1 MKTVLRNERNPS
13 KFRTYHSLGGSG
25 TAVGVDVGATLAK
38 LAIREGSRVRYAL
51 LDSESLDLVAGE
63 IFEARPEHVGL
74 TGGGAQALSG
84 LLDAEPVRVNEF
96 AAWGAGMSTILE
108 SAGEPG
114 RYVMASVGTGTSV
127 LLADGLSVTRIGGT
141 ALGGG
146 TILGLGALLLSTHS
160 FDEITALAQTG
171 ERRHVDLRVSDIY
184 RSGEFPLASELTAA
198 SFGKLARGDTAP
210 TREDLADALMG
221 LVGENVALIC
231 GSLAAAA
238 QVARVVFAGSTLR
251 DNAAL
256 RNVLEQVTSAMGR
269 APVFPPDGEFAGA
282 LGALELAS

>member
-1 MKTVLRNERNPS
+1 VPQNERNPS

-38 LAIREGSRVRYAL
+38 LAIREGTRVRYAL
-51 LDSESLDLVAGE
+51 LGSQALERVAGE
-63 IFEARPEHVGL
+63 ICKARPGHVGL

-108 SAGEPG
+108 SPAEPG

-127 LLADGLSVTRIGGT
+127 LLADGMSVARIGGT

-146 TILGLGALLLSTHS
+146 TILGLGALLLSTRS
-160 FDEITALAQTG
+160 FDEITALARGG
-171 ERRHVDLRVSDIY
+171 ERRNVDLRVSDIY

-198 SFGKLARGDTAP
+198 SFGKLGRDDAAP

-231 GSLAAAA
+231 GGLAAAA
-238 QVARVVFAGSTLR
+238 QVPRVVYAGSTLR
-251 DNAAL
+251 DNVAL
-256 RNVLEQVTSAMGR
+256 RAILAQVTAAMGR
-269 APVFPPDGEFAGA
+269 EPVFPPNGEFAGA